1 VTYNQPYVMD
11 RGDHTER
18 PVPRALQLGYL
29 GLVFGAQY
37 TYQLFHITAA
47 IQRPSWKR
55 TQLGPQTD
63 P

>member
-1 VTYNQPYVMD
+1 MD

-37 TYQLFHITAA
+37 TYQLCIITAA
-47 IQRPSWKR
+47 IQRLGWKR
-55 TQLGPQTD
+55 TQPGPQTD
-63 P
+63 PLRSFQGP